1 METNWFIK
9 LHRKITD
16 WEWYRDI
23 PTKVLFIHLLAK
35 VNFTEKKWQGRDIKK
50 WEIITSLD
58 RLSNET
64 GLTVMQVRTALTK
77 LKSTSEVTS
86 KSTSTFTHIQLT
98 RWEQYQSSITSEV
111 TNQQQTDNKP
121 ITTTKEGN
129 KEKKERIDTEIVSIE
144 TKNPNEEYFER
155 IQTDTEAVIDTMNIP
170 DEHRD
175 RARQELFKFWNYW
188 TEKDMRGK
196 ERWRKEKT
204 FEVQRR
210 LTTWLMNTKSIS
222 NQKSYDKPKFTR

>member
-188 TEKDMRGK
+188 TEKDMRWK